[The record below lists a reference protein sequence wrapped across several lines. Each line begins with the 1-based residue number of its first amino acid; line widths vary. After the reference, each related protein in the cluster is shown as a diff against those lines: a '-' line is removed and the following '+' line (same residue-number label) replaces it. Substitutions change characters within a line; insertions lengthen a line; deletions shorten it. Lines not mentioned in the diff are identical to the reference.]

1 MPKQMKAKLDR
12 DIAAFLRED
21 QPASRAGRGGR
32 DHLAGYEDAE
42 VERLY
47 RAAGGATSGDA
58 MRTAILGDPAY
69 SRRFISRGWN
79 IRPTILD
86 DPQLAVRHHN
96 VLGIPT
102 SKSAHRQ
109 RADAFRVLQGRF
121 QTEHRAL
128 IRRAEQQY
136 GAHGPVIS
144 GGLHEDW
151 PERVKERVRFVAHGI
166 PVLESA
172 VRLHEALAK
181 SRSPAF
187 R

>member
-1 MPKQMKAKLDR
+1 MPRQTKAGLDR
-12 DIAAFLRED
+12 DIQAFLRD
-21 QPASRAGRGGR
+21 DPPSRAGRGRSGHVDSYR
-32 DHLAGYEDAE
+32 DAQI
-42 VERLY
+42 ERLY
-47 RAAGGATSGDA
+47 QKAGGATSGDA

-69 SRRFISRGWN
+69 SRRFVARGWN

-86 DPQLAVRHHN
+86 DPQLAVRHHGE
-96 VLGIPT
+96 LGIPT

-109 RADAFRVLQGRF
+109 RADFFRALRGQF
-121 QTEHRAL
+121 EAEHRDL

-144 GGLHEDW
+144 GGLHENW
-151 PERVKERVRFVAHGI
+151 PERVKERVRFVAQGGTI
-166 PVLESA
+166 LGDA